1 MLAVHLVTVL
11 LLAAAWTAPEVSEDE
26 GSYASRFYRWFSES
40 SKSCLLFLV
49 APPGLIDTLAQLL
62 AWRSLLW
69 LSMIWWWMYLT
80 QSDFLST
87 TSLAWSLALHLLFCF
102 SQEKPLR
109 WKEINTHTHTRYQQ
123 LTRSTQWILFQE
135 VHLLSNFIMLHNR
148 VVITHLHLCFGPM
161 ESSPKAMIISGP
173 RHISRFKI
181 EIQCPL
187 AKNIN
192 VNTEKPKYK
201 RIYQRTTAFQQRKQK
216 IIFLALRKEKR
227 YQHVKYLSS

>member
-1 MLAVHLVTVL
+1 MLALNLVTVR
-11 LLAAAWTAPEVSEDE
+11 LLAAARTAPEVSEEE

-62 AWRSLLW
+62 AWKSLLW

-109 WKEINTHTHTRYQQ
+109 WKEINTHTHAHTR
-123 LTRSTQWILFQE
+123 TNTHTHTHTHTHRHASGK
-135 VHLLSNFIMLHNR
+135 LLWNPCIY
-148 VVITHLHLCFGPM
+148 
-161 ESSPKAMIISGP
+161 
-173 RHISRFKI
+173 
-181 EIQCPL
+181 
-187 AKNIN
+187 IN
-192 VNTEKPKYK
+192 
-201 RIYQRTTAFQQRKQK
+201 
-216 IIFLALRKEKR
+216 
-227 YQHVKYLSS
+227 HS

>member
-1 MLAVHLVTVL
+1 MLAVHLVTAR
-11 LLAAAWTAPEVSEDE
+11 LLAAAWTAPEVSEEE

-109 WKEINTHTHTRYQQ
+109 WKEIKTHTQQAATHTRIANGNATGEVRHILLKGKYLHKNFIKLWIRNLSTAFFFFDSSHKMFHSINHVTY
-123 LTRSTQWILFQE
+123 LTRFVQSP
-135 VHLLSNFIMLHNR
+135 VKHLR
-148 VVITHLHLCFGPM
+148 WG
-161 ESSPKAMIISGP
+161 
-173 RHISRFKI
+173 
-181 EIQCPL
+181 
-187 AKNIN
+187 
-192 VNTEKPKYK
+192 
-201 RIYQRTTAFQQRKQK
+201 
-216 IIFLALRKEKR
+216 FLRNYFCR
-227 YQHVKYLSS
+227 